1 MNAPIHSKEV
11 AKQWV
16 EKAEEDFRNA
26 EYTLT
31 MPKHCPYSTVCFHCQ
46 QCVEKYIKALLVL
59 HEVEFPRI
67 HDIGELIRLLPE
79 NMPLSLTDEEQ
90 ERLSDYAVMVRYPM
104 EVEPITKSDAK
115 SALLITKRVREV
127 ARQLMQKIF

>member
-1 MNAPIHSKEV
+1 MNAPIHSEEV

-31 MPKHCPYSTVCFHCQ
+31 MPKNCPYSTVCFHCQ

-104 EVEPITKSDAK
+104 EVEPITESDAK

>member
-104 EVEPITKSDAK
+104 EVEPITESDAK

>member
-1 MNAPIHSKEV
+1 MNAPNHSKEV

-31 MPKHCPYSTVCFHCQ
+31 MPQNCPYSTVCFHCQ
-46 QCVEKYIKALLVL
+46 QCVEKYIKAMLVL

-67 HDIGELIRLLPE
+67 HDIGELIGLLPE
-79 NMPLSLTDEEQ
+79 NMSLSLTDEEQ

-104 EVEPITKSDAK
+104 EVEPITESDAK
-115 SALLITKRVREV
+115 SALLITKRVRSV

>member
-1 MNAPIHSKEV
+1 MNAPNHSKEV

-31 MPKHCPYSTVCFHCQ
+31 MPQNCPYSTVCFHCQ
-46 QCVEKYIKALLVL
+46 QCVEKYIKAMLVL

-67 HDIGELIRLLPE
+67 HDIGELIGLLPE

-104 EVEPITKSDAK
+104 EVEPITESDAK
-115 SALLITKRVREV
+115 SALLITKRVRAV

>member
-31 MPKHCPYSTVCFHCQ
+31 MPENCPYSTVCFHCQ

-67 HDIGELIRLLPE
+67 HDVGELIRLLPE

-104 EVEPITKSDAK
+104 EVEPITESDAR

>member
-1 MNAPIHSKEV
+1 MNAPNHSKEV

-31 MPKHCPYSTVCFHCQ
+31 MPQNCPYSTVCFHCQ

-104 EVEPITKSDAK
+104 EVEPITESDAK

-127 ARQLMQKIF
+127 ARQSMQKIF